1 MVSVSPQV
9 NDSLLVII
17 MTTLMNQGNVADSAI
32 HDDDVDDVND
42 REHVD
47 QANVAD
53 YAILDSTGQQD

>member
-1 MVSVSPQV
+1 
-9 NDSLLVII
+9 

-32 HDDDVDDVND
+32 HNDDVDDVDDVND

-53 YAILDSTGQQD
+53 YAILDSTGQQDWSGWMG